1 MGMNVGFSDV
11 LSLVSC
17 FEENIYSFG
26 SDKFFNKYD
35 YERHA
40 INQRTIYILNF
51 IEKTLTS
58 KNRFLNNGVNRGFNF
73 LNKSNL
79 IKRKII
85 NFANNN
91 LDYF

>member
-1 MGMNVGFSDV
+1 MGMNIGFSTFYHWSRV
-11 LSLVSC
+11 LK
-17 FEENIYSFG
+17 NIYSFG

-51 IEKTLTS
+51 IENFNFQ
-58 KNRFLNNGVNRGFNF
+58 NRFLNNSVDRGFNF

-79 IKRKII
+79 IKTQII

>member
-1 MGMNVGFSDV
+1 M
-11 LSLVSC
+11 L
-17 FEENIYSFG
+17 
-26 SDKFFNKYD
+26 
-35 YERHA
+35 
-40 INQRTIYILNF
+40 NQRTINILNF

-73 LNKSNL
+73 LNKSNF
-79 IKRKII
+79 IKTQII